1 MLPLPKQDALLPII
15 QLSITPV
22 ILISGIGSLLLS
34 MTNRM
39 GRIVDRTRAVAG
51 LMRQA
56 EGADRVHLEKQ
67 LSIMFRRAKLLR
79 LAMTLASSSM
89 FVSGLLIVT
98 IFVSALFEVESAA
111 VVFSLFITSVFLL
124 LSGLGAFIRD
134 VFVSLKAL
142 EAEVERV
149 KGKVASSG

>member
-22 ILISGIGSLLLS
+22 ILISGIGALLLS

-39 GRIVDRTRAVAG
+39 GRIVDRTRSIAG
-51 LMRQA
+51 SIPKAEAGDRQ
-56 EGADRVHLEKQ
+56 HLENQ

-79 LAMTLASSSM
+79 MAMTLASSSM

-98 IFVSALFEVESAA
+98 IFVTALFSFESA
-111 VVFSLFITSVFLL
+111 VLVFSLFITSVFLL
-124 LSGLGAFIRD
+124 LGGLAAFIRD

-142 EAEVERV
+142 EAEVARV
-149 KGKVASSG
+149 GFTREKF